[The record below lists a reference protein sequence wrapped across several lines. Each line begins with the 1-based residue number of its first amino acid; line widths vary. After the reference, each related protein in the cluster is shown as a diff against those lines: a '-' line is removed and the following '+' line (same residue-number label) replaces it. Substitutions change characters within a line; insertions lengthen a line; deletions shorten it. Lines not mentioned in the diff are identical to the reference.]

1 MPTIAIGRISHET
14 NTFSPVPT
22 TLASFEEG
30 EGILEGDGLIRH
42 HTGGKTGL
50 GGFLDVAAEERWRVV
65 GTLAAGA
72 TPSGK
77 VAAAAHT
84 GLRDRLLGR
93 LRSAGPVDGVL
104 LHLHGAMCADGAA
117 DAEGDICRHVR
128 AVVGPAVPVIVELDL
143 HGNMTAAF
151 CESVDAVFA
160 YQTNPHVDPY
170 ERGVDAARCLARLL
184 RGELAR
190 PKVYIAKP
198 PMLPPT
204 INMRTAEGP
213 MHDLLEDARAWE
225 ARPEIVNVSVFGGFP
240 YADFDQAGTAILVTA
255 TDPAAGRACA
265 AAIGR
270 RAWDQRA
277 RFLKPLPTVP
287 EAVDR
292 ALRLAAE
299 RPGKPV
305 ALADVAD
312 NPGGGGTGDT
322 TDLLR
327 ELVGRRAGGAVA
339 CVWDPETAKQA
350 VRAGLG
356 ATATFRIG
364 GKVAPEAF
372 GAPVEVT
379 GRVAHLSDGEFVG
392 TGPVVRGRKV
402 RCGPTAQIAPVWRG
416 ADGTGGAGGLK
427 IIVTSVRHAAND
439 RGFFR
444 IGGVDPEREPLLV
457 IKSRGHFRADFEP
470 ITETIIEVDAPGAA
484 NPNLDRFR
492 FAHVRRPIWP
502 LDPDLVWDGGRG

>member
-1 MPTIAIGRISHET
+1 MAKIAIGRISHET

-22 TLASFEEG
+22 TIESFQEG
-30 EGILEGDGLIRH
+30 EGILEGDGLVRH
-42 HTGGKTGL
+42 HTGAKTGL
-50 GGFLDVAAEERWRVV
+50 GGFLDVAADEQWQVE

-72 TPSGK
+72 TPSGN
-77 VAAAAHT
+77 VAAAAHAA
-84 GLRDRLLGR
+84 LRDRLVAR
-93 LRSAGPVDGVL
+93 LRAAGPVDGVL
-104 LHLHGAMCADGAA
+104 LHLHGAMCSEGAP

-128 AVVGPAVPVIVELDL
+128 AAVGPEVPVVVELDL

-151 CESVDAVFA
+151 CDTVDAVFA
-160 YQTNPHVDPY
+160 YRTNPHIDPY
-170 ERGVDAARCLARLL
+170 ERGLDAARCLARIL
-184 RGELAR
+184 RGDLPR

-213 MHDLLEDARAWE
+213 MHDLLEAGRGWQAK
-225 ARPEIVNVSVFGGFP
+225 AHIVDVSVFGGFP
-240 YADFDQAGTAILVTA
+240 YADFDQAGTSILVTA

-265 AAIGR
+265 DAMGR
-270 RAWDQRA
+270 RAWDLREA
-277 RFLKPLPTVP
+277 FLKSLPSVP
-287 EAVDR
+287 DAVDR
-292 ALRLAAE
+292 ALRVVAA
-299 RPGKPV
+299 GGAKPV
-305 ALADVAD
+305 VLADVAD

-322 TDLLR
+322 TEVLR
-327 ELVGRRAGGAVA
+327 ELVRRGAGGAVA
-339 CVWDPETAKQA
+339 CVWDPETARQA
-350 VRAGLG
+350 AQAGVG
-356 ATATFRIG
+356 GTAAFRIG

-372 GAPVEVT
+372 GAPVEVR

-402 RCGPTAQIAPVWRG
+402 RCGQTACI
-416 ADGTGGAGGLK
+416 DAGGLK
-427 IIVTSVRHAAND
+427 IVVTSIRHAAND

-470 ITETIIEVDAPGAA
+470 IAQAVIEVDAPGAA

-502 LDPDLVWDGGRG
+502 LDRDLAWSGGRGAG